1 MRGRRSV
8 GRKSTAN
15 GFRIQ
20 ILLLDQ
26 RKWRKPKVWLK
37 LKVKRKKRRKRRDE
51 QNRR

>member
-1 MRGRRSV
+1 MRGAVRRAEEHS
-8 GRKSTAN
+8 N

-37 LKVKRKKRRKRRDE
+37 LKAQRRKKKKRRDE